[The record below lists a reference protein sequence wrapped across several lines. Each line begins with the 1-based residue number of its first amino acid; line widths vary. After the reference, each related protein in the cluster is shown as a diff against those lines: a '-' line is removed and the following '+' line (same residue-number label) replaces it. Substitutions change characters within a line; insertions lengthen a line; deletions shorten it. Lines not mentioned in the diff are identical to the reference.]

1 MKKLFVIIA
10 ALLFTTIIYLFMSNI
25 IIPFLIDENTIGF
38 GDKKLSGESLTETI
52 QLARKI
58 ILIPCIIFL
67 MAFFKAFIGC
77 EKSENTDNDEL
88 EKI

>member
-10 ALLFTTIIYLFMSNI
+10 ALLFITIIYLFMSNI

-38 GDKKLSGESLTETI
+38 GGKKLSGESLTKTI

-67 MAFFKAFIGC
+67 IAVFETFIGC
-77 EKSENTDNDEL
+77 EKSENKNNDET

>member
-1 MKKLFVIIA
+1 
-10 ALLFTTIIYLFMSNI
+10 MSNI
-25 IIPFLIDENTIGF
+25 VIPFLIDKNTIGF
-38 GDKKLSGESLTETI
+38 GGKKLSGESLTKTI

-67 MAFFKAFIGC
+67 IAVFEAFVGC
-77 EKSENTDNDEL
+77 KKSENIDNDEL

>member
-10 ALLFTTIIYLFMSNI
+10 ALLFITIIYLFMSNI
-25 IIPFLIDENTIGF
+25 VIPFLIDENTIGF
-38 GDKKLSGESLTETI
+38 GGKKLSGESLTETI

-67 MAFFKAFIGC
+67 MAVFEAFVGC
-77 EKSENTDNDEL
+77 KKSENTDNDET

>member
-10 ALLFTTIIYLFMSNI
+10 ALLFITIIYLFMSNI
-25 IIPFLIDENTIGF
+25 VITFLIDENTIGF
-38 GDKKLSGESLTETI
+38 GGKKLSGESLTKTI

-58 ILIPCIIFL
+58 ILIPYIIFL
-67 MAFFKAFIGC
+67 MTVFEVFVGF

>member
-10 ALLFTTIIYLFMSNI
+10 ALLFITIIYLFMSNI
-25 IIPFLIDENTIGF
+25 VIPFLIDENTIGF
-38 GDKKLSGESLTETI
+38 GGKKLSGENLTETI

-67 MAFFKAFIGC
+67 MAVLKAFVGC

-88 EKI
+88 KKI

>member
-10 ALLFTTIIYLFMSNI
+10 ALLFITIIYLFMSNI
-25 IIPFLIDENTIGF
+25 VIPFLIDENTIGF
-38 GDKKLSGESLTETI
+38 GGKKLSGESLTETI

-58 ILIPCIIFL
+58 IIIPCIIFL
-67 MAFFKAFIGC
+67 MAVFEAFIRC
-77 EKSENTDNDEL
+77 KKSENTDTDET